1 MQAKIF
7 LSLFVINSNN
17 TVYLFEST
25 LHWLCQWIHLNKA
38 QNSKLLQI
46 SQIVWQRFS
55 RMAMVKGLGVLAE
68 VQVTE
73 VNITETRQVFVFV
86 FATVCYF
93 CQLQTYIELILLTLS
108 PRISLTCTEDQKV
121 SAFLLTR

>member
-1 MQAKIF
+1 
-7 LSLFVINSNN
+7 
-17 TVYLFEST
+17 
-25 LHWLCQWIHLNKA
+25 
-38 QNSKLLQI
+38 
-46 SQIVWQRFS
+46 
-55 RMAMVKGLGVLAE
+55 MAMVKGLGVLAE

-93 CQLQTYIELILLTLS
+93 CQLQTYIELILFTLS